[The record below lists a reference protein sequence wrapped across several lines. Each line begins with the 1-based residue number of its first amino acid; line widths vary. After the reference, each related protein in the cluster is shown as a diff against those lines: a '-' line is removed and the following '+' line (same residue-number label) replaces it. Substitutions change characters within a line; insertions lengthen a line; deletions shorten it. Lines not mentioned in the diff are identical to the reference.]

1 MLRTLSRVSSLAAMS
16 ALPPKA
22 DIGTQSRNVRFV
34 PKADISPVIHS
45 MRAHEP
51 KNHPMTVQQ
60 VRGLANQRDGRL
72 GVLFHDPM
80 PGVRNYPFFHIARRK
95 AHHCGHRRA
104 E

>member
-1 MLRTLSRVSSLAAMS
+1 MS

-60 VRGLANQRDGRL
+60 VRGLAGLSALVEETANQRDGRL

>member
-1 MLRTLSRVSSLAAMS
+1 
-16 ALPPKA
+16 
-22 DIGTQSRNVRFV
+22 
-34 PKADISPVIHS
+34 